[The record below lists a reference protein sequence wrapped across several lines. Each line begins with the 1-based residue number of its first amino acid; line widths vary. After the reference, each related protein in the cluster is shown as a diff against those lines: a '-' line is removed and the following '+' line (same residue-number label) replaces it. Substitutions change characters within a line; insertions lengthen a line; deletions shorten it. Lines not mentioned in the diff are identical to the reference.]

1 MRAYWIAV
9 RLGVVI
15 VAALSACALLG
26 AASGG
31 AAGIDTGKNRPP
43 AKLTSDFQS
52 IWMTEW
58 SACWH
63 LPLGAISNTLHIP
76 VRAGMT
82 PQQAANK
89 LSKRAVFLLYNT
101 APETAVGADG
111 CRNGILYRYYH
122 PPAVKVAN

>member
-1 MRAYWIAV
+1 MRAYWISV

-26 AASGG
+26 ATVGE
-31 AAGIDTGKNRPP
+31 AAGIDKGSNRPP
-43 AKLTSDFQS
+43 AKLTSDFQA

-63 LPLGAISNTLHIP
+63 IPLGAISKTLHIP

-101 APETAVGADG
+101 APETAAGADG

-122 PPAVKVAN
+122 PPTVKVAN

>member
-1 MRAYWIAV
+1 MTSVWPRI
-9 RLGVVI
+9 I
-15 VAALSACALLG
+15 S
-26 AASGG
+26 ASGEQ
-31 AAGIDTGKNRPP
+31 R
-43 AKLTSDFQS
+43 KLTSDFQA

-63 LPLGAISNTLHIP
+63 IPLGAISKTLHIP
-76 VRAGMT
+76 VRSGMT

-111 CRNGILYRYYH
+111 CRNGILYRFYH
-122 PPAVKVAN
+122 PPKVKIAN